1 MRLLEIGACAL
12 AIVSVDA
19 FENTS
24 PFLFFS
30 SSEILASSPQ
40 IATAASLSVI
50 LNLELEKCPS
60 EIYIIVSQP
69 GATTLD
75 YKSQRSTPYL
85 RRCVSGKDKHV
96 RSSFT
101 VSEVL
106 GEIDTTALSDTL
118 EQQCGAGT
126 LNIDASSG
134 SGLFDIV
141 DDMKPRIIKVDFP
154 APTAGKDRST
164 TFRTNDLFFS
174 NLLDLLPSP
183 NYTVIYTTTPASESY
198 QQHTDIEPTMYEM
211 DKMMSPLVHIDLK
224 RDISMHTIASGNSTN
239 TTSLP
244 LFERYQYFTP
254 GLFMGLFAGSL
265 LLSILY
271 VAISAVS
278 SLQVSYASFDRENG
292 PTAQKKLF

>member
-1 MRLLEIGACAL
+1 MPLHLTNDICHR
-12 AIVSVDA
+12 
-19 FENTS
+19 
-24 PFLFFS
+24 
-30 SSEILASSPQ
+30 ILASSPQ

-134 SGLFDIV
+134 CPLSRMERWPPFANMYLVAGLFDIV

-164 TFRTNDLFFS
+164 TFRTNGVLYVVETLPSSILTMMADLFFS

-254 GLFMGLFAGSL
+254 G
-265 LLSILY
+265 
-271 VAISAVS
+271 
-278 SLQVSYASFDRENG
+278 
-292 PTAQKKLF
+292 